1 MWVVDWVHD
10 NTTDGWANALP
21 THTTGLAPAD
31 VHLVSV
37 ADLTHG
43 CAATNVNAADFGRW
57 HTQDCVLA
65 FLTQQLDRRTSGTC
79 KFCTSAWLQLHGVDD
94 GTGWDVAQWQVV
106 ANLDVGGCAGFN
118 DSTLLQALRSDDVA
132 LLAIEVVQQS
142 NVCGA
147 VWVVLDVSDLCR
159 NAVLVVT
166 TEVDHAVTTLVAT
179 ADVAGGD
186 TTVVVT
192 TTSLGNWAQQRL
204 FRGRTS
210 DLFEHGN
217 GALAAT
223 RSCRLVLT
231 NSHSYSL
238 PLDFPLRRS
247 RRRCRWS
254 RCPHGESR
262 RRAWWTYGRRN
273 RCGCACACP
282 RG

>member
-1 MWVVDWVHD
+1 QWHVV
-10 NTTDGWANALP
+10 T
-21 THTTGLAPAD
+21 
-31 VHLVSV
+31 
-37 ADLTHG
+37 
-43 CAATNVNAADFGRW
+43 
-57 HTQDCVLA
+57 
-65 FLTQQLDRRTSGTC
+65 
-79 KFCTSAWLQLHGVDD
+79 
-94 GTGWDVAQWQVV
+94 
-106 ANLDVGGCAGFN
+106 NLDVCISAGLN
-118 DSTLLQALRSDDVA
+118 NSTLLQVLRSDHVA

-147 VWVVLDVSDLCR
+147 VRVVLDVSDLTR

-166 TEVDHAVTTLVAT
+166 TEVNQTVTTLVAT

-186 TTVVVT
+186 TSADGKITGLGNCLQLRLFGGRTVD
-192 TTSLGNWAQQRL
+192 SLG
-204 FRGRTS
+204 
-210 DLFEHGN
+210 HGN
-217 GALAAT
+217 GPLAAH
-223 RSCRLVLT
+223 RISPLVLT
-231 NSHSYSL
+231 YCHVYFL